1 MIVLVSRHHV
11 GRYMEDGTLE
21 LEIPCDNEGYVL
33 LQCPKCGEL
42 FKARPSDIE
51 DDSVLHIY
59 CPSCGLTSDSFLT
72 DDAVELATAMT
83 SNWAL
88 EQLDKEFEKMARK
101 AKAHKSPISLEL
113 KTKWEE
119 VPETP
124 LMPSVE
130 ALVSETCPDCERTA
144 KISPLLAM
152 SSHTCPFC
160 GRGQFN
166 DR

>member
-1 MIVLVSRHHV
+1 
-11 GRYMEDGTLE
+11 MEDGTLE
-21 LEIPCDNEGYVL
+21 FEIPCDNEGYVL

-42 FKARPSDIE
+42 FKAKPSDIE
-51 DDSVLHIY
+51 SDSVLHIY
-59 CPSCGLTSDSFLT
+59 CPSCGLISDSFLT
-72 DDAVELATAMT
+72 DDAIDLAMAMA

-88 EQLDKEFEKMARK
+88 TRLGEELKKITRNAGT
-101 AKAHKSPISLEL
+101 HGSPVSLEL

-119 VPETP
+119 EPETR

-130 ALVSETCPDCERTA
+130 ALISATCPDCGRTA
-144 KISPLLAM
+144 RISPLLAM

-160 GRGQFN
+160 GIGQFN